1 MCEQLAQGRYIKA
14 ESNPWLK
21 LEESLE
27 SGYKNTG
34 QKWRQK
40 LHGRLQEVSVC
51 PYQLIR
57 TQQICPHRPCGSRE
71 PYDQLVRSDGNRQGA
86 GVIFQVDQR
95 GSTYPQGRPTR
106 YESGRGQL
114 STQSRLRPLS

>member
-57 TQQICPHRPCGSRE
+57 TQQICPHRPRGSRE

-86 GVIFQVDQR
+86 GAIFAG
-95 GSTYPQGRPTR
+95 GSKRQANT
-106 YESGRGQL
+106 L
-114 STQSRLRPLS
+114 

>member
-1 MCEQLAQGRYIKA
+1 M
-14 ESNPWLK
+14 WMK

-57 TQQICPHRPCGSRE
+57 TQQIRPHRPRGSRK
-71 PYDQLVRSDGNRQGA
+71 PYDQLVQSYGDRQGA
-86 GVIFQVDQR
+86 GAIFQVDQR
-95 GSTYPQGRPTR
+95 GSTYPHSARKANM
-106 YESGRGQL
+106 L
-114 STQSRLRPLS
+114 